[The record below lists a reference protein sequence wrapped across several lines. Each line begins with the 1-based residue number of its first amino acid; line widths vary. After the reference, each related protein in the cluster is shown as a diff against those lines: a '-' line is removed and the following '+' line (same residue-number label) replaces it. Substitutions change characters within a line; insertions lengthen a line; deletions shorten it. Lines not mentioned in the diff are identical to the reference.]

1 MRKSA
6 PREHRIPTSQSGAT
20 DASLF
25 LEASIKLSSS
35 PQRSVRS
42 SGFSLIELVMV
53 LLLFSALTAVA
64 TSLIVESH
72 KSLQNRLI
80 SSSLSDTATTS
91 LSQIAR
97 EVRMAGYPSARCFSQ
112 SAVSSHPG
120 IIAVPFVSISPYELV
135 FEADL
140 NGDGQVERIEYVLPP
155 GSTSLIRSL
164 TPKNP
169 DGSLAVS
176 STISTTV
183 LANLHNQLQG
193 QPLFTW
199 DIDPSNSSPFPQ
211 NIRTVCINAIL
222 QSSGGQSGLPVSAN
236 LTATCQRLNP

>member
-1 MRKSA
+1 M
-6 PREHRIPTSQSGAT
+6 
-20 DASLF
+20 
-25 LEASIKLSSS
+25 
-35 PQRSVRS
+35 RS
-42 SGFSLIELVMV
+42 SGFSLIELVVV

-72 KSLQNRLI
+72 KSLQNRLS
-80 SSSLSDTATTS
+80 SSSLSDTAMTS
-91 LSQIAR
+91 LNQIVR

-112 SAVSSHPG
+112 SAVASHPG
-120 IIAVPFVSISPYELV
+120 IIAVPFVSISSYDLV

-176 STISTTV
+176 STTSTTV
-183 LANLHNQLQG
+183 LSNLHNQLQG
-193 QPLFTW
+193 RPLFTW
-199 DIDPSNSSPFPQ
+199 DIDPSISSPFPQ
-211 NIRTVCINAIL
+211 NIRTVYVNAIL
-222 QSSGGQSGLPVSAN
+222 QSSGGQSGSPVSAT